1 MKPTDTQLSE
11 ITLRKYEHPGGLEGR
26 ELVRKICLSIGLL
39 QPLDSRD
46 VIVDILYS
54 IILEGQLTSGEIE
67 TKVIEIRKE
76 YKLTT
81 LGASTPNIRR
91 QIRRLKD
98 IGLLEKYQ
106 GTYRIREGLSLF
118 EAFTKYVRGE
128 LIENILQRVEQ
139 YLREVEKK

>member
-1 MKPTDTQLSE
+1 MKTSDAPLSE

-26 ELVRKICLSIGLL
+26 ELVRKICLSIGIL
-39 QPLDSRD
+39 QPGDSRD

-54 IILEGQLTSGEIE
+54 IVLERQLTSGEIE
-67 TKVIEIRKE
+67 TKVLEIRKE
-76 YKLTT
+76 HKLST

-98 IGLLEKYQ
+98 IGLVEKYQ
-106 GTYRIREGLSLF
+106 GTYRIREGLTLS
-118 EAFTKYVRGE
+118 EAFKKYVRGE

-139 YLREVEKK
+139 YLKELEKN